1 MDKTTNNPDRILTI
15 DGTEYRLVKLIDKT
29 ATNIHHII
37 SRKLHQKYN
46 VRHPKNLVRLNMR
59 EHDALNRFF
68 LDKQNPREQLI
79 KVFEIVKPVLSK
91 WVKDELCTILYE
103 CDDDLF
109 YDQDLLKWK
118 QKNKKEKK
126 SEQKLK
132 EWKQNLIK

>member
-1 MDKTTNNPDRILTI
+1 MDKDINHNNRVITI
-15 DGTEYRLVKLIDKT
+15 DNVEYRLTRLVDKT

-46 VRHPKNLVRLNMR
+46 VRHPKNLVRMNMR

-118 QKNKKEKK
+118 KQKKKEKEK
-126 SEQKLK
+126 S
-132 EWKQNLIK
+132 QNK

>member
-1 MDKTTNNPDRILTI
+1 MRYYEMDKDINHNNRVITI
-15 DGTEYRLVKLIDKT
+15 DNVEYRLTRLVDKT

-46 VRHPKNLVRLNMR
+46 VRHPKNLVRMNMR

-118 QKNKKEKK
+118 KQKKKNNKK
-126 SEQKLK
+126 SEQ
-132 EWKQNLIK
+132 NLPE

>member
-1 MDKTTNNPDRILTI
+1 MDKDINHNNRVITI
-15 DGTEYRLVKLIDKT
+15 DNVEYRLTRLVDKT

-46 VRHPKNLVRLNMR
+46 VRHPKNLVRINMR

-118 QKNKKEKK
+118 KQKKKGKEK
-126 SEQKLK
+126 S
-132 EWKQNLIK
+132 QNK

>member
-1 MDKTTNNPDRILTI
+1 MRYYEMDKDINHNNRIVTI
-15 DGTEYRLVKLIDKT
+15 DNVEYRLTRLVDKT

-46 VRHPKNLVRLNMR
+46 VRHPKNLVRMNMR

-118 QKNKKEKK
+118 KQKKKGKEK
-126 SEQKLK
+126 S
-132 EWKQNLIK
+132 QNK

>member
-1 MDKTTNNPDRILTI
+1 MRYYEMDKDINHNNRVVTI
-15 DGTEYRLVKLIDKT
+15 DNVEYRLTRLVDKT

-46 VRHPKNLVRLNMR
+46 VRHPKNLVRMNMR

-118 QKNKKEKK
+118 KQKKKNNKK
-126 SEQKLK
+126 SEQ
-132 EWKQNLIK
+132 NLPE

>member
-1 MDKTTNNPDRILTI
+1 MRYYEMDKDINHNNRVITI
-15 DGTEYRLVKLIDKT
+15 DNVEYRLTRLVDKT

-46 VRHPKNLVRLNMR
+46 VRHPKNLVRINMR

-118 QKNKKEKK
+118 KQKKKEKEK
-126 SEQKLK
+126 S
-132 EWKQNLIK
+132 QNK

>member
-1 MDKTTNNPDRILTI
+1 MRYYEMDKDINHNNRVVTI
-15 DGTEYRLVKLIDKT
+15 DNVEYRLTRLVDKT

-46 VRHPKNLVRLNMR
+46 VRHPKNLVRINMR

-118 QKNKKEKK
+118 KQKKKNNKK
-126 SEQKLK
+126 SEQ
-132 EWKQNLIK
+132 NLPE

>member
-1 MDKTTNNPDRILTI
+1 MRYYEMDKDINHNNRVVTI
-15 DGTEYRLVKLIDKT
+15 DNVEYRLTRLVDKT

-46 VRHPKNLVRLNMR
+46 VRHPKNLVRMNMR

-109 YDQDLLKWK
+109 YDKDLLKWK
-118 QKNKKEKK
+118 QKKKNNKK
-126 SEQKLK
+126 SEQ
-132 EWKQNLIK
+132 NLPE

>member
-1 MDKTTNNPDRILTI
+1 MRYYEMDKDINHNNRVVTI
-15 DGTEYRLVKLIDKT
+15 DNVEYRLTRLVDKT

-46 VRHPKNLVRLNMR
+46 VRHPKNLVRMNMR

-118 QKNKKEKK
+118 KQKKKEKEK
-126 SEQKLK
+126 S
-132 EWKQNLIK
+132 QNK

>member
-1 MDKTTNNPDRILTI
+1 
-15 DGTEYRLVKLIDKT
+15 
-29 ATNIHHII
+29 
-37 SRKLHQKYN
+37 
-46 VRHPKNLVRLNMR
+46 MR

-118 QKNKKEKK
+118 KQKKKGKEK
-126 SEQKLK
+126 S
-132 EWKQNLIK
+132 QNK

>member
-1 MDKTTNNPDRILTI
+1 MRYYEMDKDINHNNRVVTI
-15 DGTEYRLVKLIDKT
+15 DNVEYRLTRLVDKT

-46 VRHPKNLVRLNMR
+46 VRHPKNLVRMNMR

-118 QKNKKEKK
+118 KQKKKGKEK
-126 SEQKLK
+126 S
-132 EWKQNLIK
+132 QNK

>member
-1 MDKTTNNPDRILTI
+1 MDKDINHNNRVITI
-15 DGTEYRLVKLIDKT
+15 DNVEYRLTRLVDKT

-118 QKNKKEKK
+118 KQKKKEKEK
-126 SEQKLK
+126 S
-132 EWKQNLIK
+132 QNK

>member
-1 MDKTTNNPDRILTI
+1 MRYYEMDKDINHNNRIVTI
-15 DGTEYRLVKLIDKT
+15 DNVEYRLTRLVDKT

-46 VRHPKNLVRLNMR
+46 VRHPKNLVRMNMR

-118 QKNKKEKK
+118 KQKKKEKEK
-126 SEQKLK
+126 S
-132 EWKQNLIK
+132 QNK

>member
-1 MDKTTNNPDRILTI
+1 MDKDINHNNRIVTI
-15 DGTEYRLVKLIDKT
+15 DNVEYRLTRLVDKT

-46 VRHPKNLVRLNMR
+46 VRHPKNLVRMNMR

-118 QKNKKEKK
+118 KQKKKGKEK
-126 SEQKLK
+126 S
-132 EWKQNLIK
+132 QNK

>member
-1 MDKTTNNPDRILTI
+1 MRYYEMDKDINHNNRVVTI
-15 DGTEYRLVKLIDKT
+15 DNVEYRLTRLVDKT

-46 VRHPKNLVRLNMR
+46 VRHPKNLVRMNMR

-118 QKNKKEKK
+118 QKKKGKEK
-126 SEQKLK
+126 S
-132 EWKQNLIK
+132 QNK

>member
-1 MDKTTNNPDRILTI
+1 MRYYEMDKDINHNNRVITI
-15 DGTEYRLVKLIDKT
+15 DNVEYRLTRLVDKT

-46 VRHPKNLVRLNMR
+46 VRHPKNLVRMNMR

-118 QKNKKEKK
+118 KQKKKGKEK
-126 SEQKLK
+126 S
-132 EWKQNLIK
+132 QNK

>member
-1 MDKTTNNPDRILTI
+1 MRYYEMDKDINHNNRVITI
-15 DGTEYRLVKLIDKT
+15 DNVEYRLTRLVDKT

-118 QKNKKEKK
+118 QKKKNNKK
-126 SEQKLK
+126 SEQKLP
-132 EWKQNLIK
+132 E

>member
-1 MDKTTNNPDRILTI
+1 MRYYEMDKDINHNNRVITI
-15 DGTEYRLVKLIDKT
+15 DNVEYRLTRLVDKT

-46 VRHPKNLVRLNMR
+46 VRHPKNLVRINMR

-118 QKNKKEKK
+118 KQKKKGKEK
-126 SEQKLK
+126 S
-132 EWKQNLIK
+132 QNK

>member
-1 MDKTTNNPDRILTI
+1 MRYYEMDKDINHNNRVITI
-15 DGTEYRLVKLIDKT
+15 DNVEYRLTRLVDKT

-118 QKNKKEKK
+118 KQKKKEKEK
-126 SEQKLK
+126 S
-132 EWKQNLIK
+132 QNK

>member
-1 MDKTTNNPDRILTI
+1 MRYYEMDKDINHNNRVVTI
-15 DGTEYRLVKLIDKT
+15 DNVEYRLTRLVDKT

-46 VRHPKNLVRLNMR
+46 VRHPKNLVRMNMR

-118 QKNKKEKK
+118 QKKKKEKK
-126 SEQKLK
+126 SEQ
-132 EWKQNLIK
+132 NLPE

>member
-1 MDKTTNNPDRILTI
+1 MRYYEMDKDINHNNRVVTI
-15 DGTEYRLVKLIDKT
+15 DNVEYRLTRLVDKT

-91 WVKDELCTILYE
+91 
-103 CDDDLF
+103 
-109 YDQDLLKWK
+109 
-118 QKNKKEKK
+118 
-126 SEQKLK
+126 
-132 EWKQNLIK
+132 

>member
-1 MDKTTNNPDRILTI
+1 MRYYEMDKDINHNNRIVTI
-15 DGTEYRLVKLIDKT
+15 DNVEYRLTRLVDKT

-118 QKNKKEKK
+118 KQKKKEKEK
-126 SEQKLK
+126 S
-132 EWKQNLIK
+132 QNK